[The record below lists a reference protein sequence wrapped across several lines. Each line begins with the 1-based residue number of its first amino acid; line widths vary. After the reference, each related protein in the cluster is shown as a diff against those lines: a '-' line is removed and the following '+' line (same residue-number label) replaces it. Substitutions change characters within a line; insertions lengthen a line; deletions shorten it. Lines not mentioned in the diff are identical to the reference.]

1 MEYADFLSDLIIEYL
16 PKYFSE
22 AEMQEIADLDIPLT
36 GPNGLRFQL
45 GELDPEFFGKA
56 YFPHYFS
63 DPAPHFHREMYD
75 MMVDIITTGGKSN
88 IVEAAPRG
96 HSKSTL
102 WSFLLPM
109 WCGVYGLKRVMAIFC
124 DTSSQAEGFLANIKS
139 EFENN
144 DHLLE
149 DFGRLQGKTWK
160 VDEIILKTDVKI
172 SAKGSGTA
180 VRGIRYKHMR
190 PDLLIFDDI
199 QDRKAMNSPD
209 QRKELREWYDRDVIP
224 LGDPKKCDVVTVGNI
239 IHYADLMTEL
249 LERPGV
255 EARKYQAIIEWSKST
270 LWDDWTKI
278 YTDKSRGTKQRKAD
292 ARAFFEEHEEE
303 MMAGVETIWPER
315 WSYYAYMLLITDQ
328 GLSPFLSEYQNDPID
343 PAQQWISPNDFQY
356 YGGKDEPVLPPP
368 SELTF
373 KGSVDPSMGKGKKSD
388 FSAICTVARDN
399 AGFLYVVDSNAER
412 RHPDKITNDILD
424 LSEMYHYEEFAV
436 ETIAFQELF
445 SHDLKKAG
453 MAKGIYLNVI
463 EVKPRTDK
471 EIRIM
476 KLQSFIKNGYLK
488 FHRSQKELI
497 DQLVY
502 LGKWANDDQADALEM
517 AVSLFIE
524 QETDFVHSMMPDIC
538 GVSVNW

>member
-1 MEYADFLSDLIIEYL
+1 VVVTLDYEQYLIDLTFEYL
-16 PKYFSE
+16 DKYFEPSE
-22 AEMQEIADLDIPLT
+22 VEKILKENPLI
-36 GPNGLRFQL
+36 GKNGIRKLL
-45 GELDPEFFGKA
+45 GKIDPEYFGKA

-63 DPAPHFHREMYD
+63 DPAPPFHREMYD

-102 WSFLLPM
+102 WSFLFPV
-109 WCGVYGLKRVMAIFC
+109 WCATYGLKRVMAIFC
-124 DTSSQAEGFLANIKS
+124 DTSGQAEGFLANIKS

-144 DHLLE
+144 DHILE
-149 DFGRLQGKTWK
+149 DFGKMQGKTWK
-160 VDEIILKTDVKI
+160 VDEIVLKNDVKM

-292 ARAFFEEHEEE
+292 ARAFFEEHEDE

-328 GLSPFLSEYQNDPID
+328 GLAPFLSEYQNDPID
-343 PAQQWISPNDFQY
+343 PAQQWISPINFQY
-356 YGGKDEPVLPPP
+356 YDELPSPN
-368 SELTF
+368 ELVF
-373 KGSVDPSMGKGKKSD
+373 KGAVDPSMGKGKKSD

-424 LSEMYHYEEFAV
+424 LTKMYHYEEFAV

-453 MAKGIYLNVI
+453 MARGIYLNVV

-524 QETDFVHSMMPDIC
+524 HETDFVHTMMPDIC
-538 GVSVNW
+538 GVSVHW